1 MKGRDLE
8 LKRHPN
14 RPLSHA
20 RVIYRR
26 GTPPRRRTE
35 DTPDR
40 TRSHGLPQPNNTREG
55 RTDGWSDS
63 PGTCS
68 SERGGPR
75 GPGGRP
81 GPARGTPALRL
92 KHAAARPQVPPA
104 PPGGLGAAPGTQT
117 GKLMQGL
124 VPQRAVPSPHT
135 EYLGITYCEGSNA
148 DRSSALGLRL
158 NQQDK
163 NEEKQKTYPVIS
175 TMSRIIVP
183 FAKCFQDR
191 A

>member
-1 MKGRDLE
+1 MPGLFIGGGRHQDEGLE
-8 LKRHPN
+8 THLTGQEAMTFP
-14 RPLSHA
+14 
-20 RVIYRR
+20 
-26 GTPPRRRTE
+26 
-35 DTPDR
+35 
-40 TRSHGLPQPNNTREG
+40 
-55 RTDGWSDS
+55 S
-63 PGTCS
+63 PTTTHVK
-68 SERGGPR
+68 E
-75 GPGGRP
+75 GRP
-81 GPARGTPALRL
+81 GRQPRDMLFRTRRLPGAWRSAWPHGGAPAFRL

-163 NEEKQKTYPVIS
+163 NEEKQKTHPVIS
-175 TMSRIIVP
+175 TMSRAICKTLSARV
-183 FAKCFQDR
+183 
-191 A
+191 